1 MKSFKLLYLLPLL
14 VFSFCTSEKTKD
26 NQEKNS
32 SANSIE
38 DKGQTF
44 TIKGK
49 LANYNVPQIVLQEI
63 TPNGTQPLD
72 TAAVDEQGNFTING
86 FIREKTYAL
95 INLGQY
101 RNVFFV
107 IDTTSNIEVN
117 IDGGETLTYEI
128 SNSAASEEIAKM
140 ANTNSVFNQ
149 KIMELNKETQA
160 NPAMG
165 AKERAAVEAKINDV
179 VAELKNKQ
187 QEELKTLETSF
198 AKIFSIEMLQVTA
211 DRETEQNL
219 LQTIANESN
228 NKWYA
233 YYRNNAQSRIVTA
246 IGSKAPDITLN
257 TPQGTT
263 LSLSSLQG
271 KYVLIDFWASWCR
284 PCRAENPNVVRVYNK
299 YKDKGFEIF
308 GVSLDKESAA
318 WVQAI
323 AQDGLTWKHVSDLG
337 GWQSSAAKAYK
348 VTSIPQTLLL
358 DKEGVIIA
366 KNLRGGELETK
377 LSEVFN

>member
-1 MKSFKLLYLLPLL
+1 MKSYKLLYLLPLL
-14 VFSFCTSEKTKD
+14 VFSFCSSEKTK
-26 NQEKNS
+26 NNSENNS
-32 SANSIE
+32 SANSVE
-38 DKGQTF
+38 EQGQVF

-49 LANYNVPQIVLQEI
+49 LENYNIPQIILQEI

-72 TAAVDEQGNFTING
+72 TATVDEQGNFTING

-107 IDTTSNIEVN
+107 IDTTSNIDVS

-128 SNSAASEEIAKM
+128 SNSKASEEIAKM

-149 KIMELNKETQA
+149 KVMKLNKEIEA
-160 NPAMG
+160 NPAMS
-165 AKERAAVEAKINDV
+165 AKERATVEAKINGV
-179 VAELKNKQ
+179 IAELKSKQ
-187 QEELKTLETSF
+187 ETELKTLETPL
-198 AKIFSIEMLQVTA
+198 AKVFSIEMLQVTA

-219 LQTIANESN
+219 LQTIANEPN
-228 NKWYA
+228 NKWYT
-233 YYRNNAQSRIVTA
+233 YYRNNAQARIVTA

-308 GVSLDKESAA
+308 GVSLDQEADA

-348 VTSIPQTLLL
+348 VSSIPQTLLL

-366 KNLRGGELETK
+366 KNLRGGELEAK